1 MVQWYFVVHIP
12 VGLIIMHFTDKKDS
26 LWALTRLEQT
36 INNNLNII
44 FSSLL
49 DSDWL
54 KSVPINP

>member
-1 MVQWYFVVHIP
+1 
-12 VGLIIMHFTDKKDS
+12 MHFTDKKDS